1 MSGLYMSD
9 VAANSCVSSVYDRF
23 VRVNRARLPLVADP
37 DASRMGKY
45 ECPLCGGDLVPMGWF
60 RNGDLHE
67 LLHKCSGC
75 GLTVFR

>member
-1 MSGLYMSD
+1 
-9 VAANSCVSSVYDRF
+9 
-23 VRVNRARLPLVADP
+23 
-37 DASRMGKY
+37 MGKH

-75 GLTVFR
+75 GLAVFR

>member
-1 MSGLYMSD
+1 
-9 VAANSCVSSVYDRF
+9 
-23 VRVNRARLPLVADP
+23 
-37 DASRMGKY
+37 MGKY

-75 GLTVFR
+75 GLAVFR

>member
-1 MSGLYMSD
+1 MRELRVSKD
-9 VAANSCVSSVYDRF
+9 AANSCVSSVHDRF
-23 VRVNRARLPLVADP
+23 VQISRARLPLVADP
-37 DASRMGKY
+37 DASRMGKH

-75 GLTVFR
+75 GLAVFR